1 MSAENVE
8 AGLRAFC
15 EAWSG
20 GAISPAMR
28 MASMLRHKS
37 INCVVRDGDAGEASF
52 VLTLTPDLMDLR
64 AGRDEAAHATLT
76 MSEAD
81 WLGVLS
87 GRFSVWSVQL
97 AGRQYSPLHE
107 AALTRQVG
115 FMLQSFAL
123 KKRG

>member
-1 MSAENVE
+1 MADDAVE
-8 AGLRAFC
+8 EGLRAFC
-15 EAWSG
+15 QAWNSSG
-20 GAISPAMR
+20 ISPALR
-28 MASMLRHKS
+28 MASMLRHKT
-37 INCVVRDGDAGEASF
+37 INCVVRHEAGEASY
-52 VLTLTPDLMDLR
+52 VLTLAPERIDLLP
-64 AGRDEAAHATLT
+64 GREESAHATLA

>member
-1 MSAENVE
+1 MTPSAGWRWPP
-8 AGLRAFC
+8 ARAP
-15 EAWSG
+15 ASPSSASG
-20 GAISPAMR
+20 STTSAPPAAR
-28 MASMLRHKS
+28 R
-37 INCVVRDGDAGEASF
+37 
-52 VLTLTPDLMDLR
+52 TLTPTPDLRDRR
-64 AGRDEAAHATLT
+64 AGRGEAAHPPLPR
-76 MSEAD
+76 SEAY